1 VRLAFVSPAA
11 PGSIEDERSSPTS
24 GGYLYDARVIAELR
38 RAGHEVV
45 LVSSLG
51 LGTTTTPEA
60 LARVLAGYDGV
71 VEDEL
76 GFDLCA
82 PLNEVL
88 RAIAPRTPLLAL
100 VHVPSA
106 LLAEAAGADDARVAA
121 IAARERAFLRGV
133 SGAVFVSEATR
144 RHAHALLGE
153 HGPSFVAEPG
163 CDHFAFEPAVPRPGA
178 PFHVVCVG
186 HLLPY
191 KGTLALIDVLEAFGA
206 AVGDTP
212 WSASVIG
219 DDTVDEAHA
228 RAVRARLA
236 ASAVASH
243 VTLLGRC
250 SQARVAALYASAD
263 VFATA
268 SRYESYGIA
277 AAEALSA
284 GLPVVAWARGGLARL
299 LAEPANGVVVPTDDV
314 AAFARAL
321 VELRRT
327 ETPEAR
333 ASRARAARATLP
345 TWTRT
350 AHEIA
355 EAVATLLRGA
365 GAAAEARAPEEPDAG
380 APDDPGGTS
389 EGPDE
394 RR

>member
-11 PGSIEDERSSPTS
+11 PGVSEAERGSPTS

-38 RAGHEVV
+38 TARHDVDH
-45 LVSSLG
+45 VSPLG

-76 GFDLCA
+76 DFARCA
-82 PLNEVL
+82 PLNEAL
-88 RAIAPRTPLLAL
+88 RAVAPRLPVLAL

-106 LLAEAAGADDARVAA
+106 LLAEAAGEDEARVASL
-121 IAARERAFLRGV
+121 AARERAFLRGV

-144 RHAHALLGE
+144 RDARALLGE
-153 HGPSFVAEPG
+153 HGPSFVAAPG
-163 CDHFAFEPAVPRPGA
+163 CDHLTPDVAAPRAGA

-191 KGTLALIDVLEAFGA
+191 KGTLALIDVLERFAA
-206 AVGDTP
+206 AVGDAP

-219 DDTVDEAHA
+219 DEMVDEPHA

-236 ASAVASH
+236 ASAVASR

-250 SQARVAALYASAD
+250 SQARVAASYAAAD

-284 GLPVVAWARGGLARL
+284 GLPVVAWARGGLAQL
-299 LAEPANGVVVPTDDV
+299 VAEPANGVVVPLDDQ

-327 ETPEAR
+327 ETAEAR
-333 ASRARAARATLP
+333 AARARAARATLP
-345 TWTRT
+345 TWATT
-350 AHEIA
+350 ARAIA
-355 EAVATLLRGA
+355 EALATLLAGDDRAAGTRRPARGL
-365 GAAAEARAPEEPDAG
+365 R
-380 APDDPGGTS
+380 
-389 EGPDE
+389 
-394 RR
+394 